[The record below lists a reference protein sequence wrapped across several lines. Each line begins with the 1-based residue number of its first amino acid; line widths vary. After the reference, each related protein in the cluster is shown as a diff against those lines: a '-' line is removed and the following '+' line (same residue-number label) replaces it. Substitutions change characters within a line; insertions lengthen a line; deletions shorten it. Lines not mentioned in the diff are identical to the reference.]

1 MSVIGIRI
9 SISIISIISIV
20 SIINIISIISI
31 ISIIRIISIIS
42 ISTNVN
48 TVISITSS
56 RAGSCPGLVER
67 GHGKNPTVGGGGI
80 NLTASI

>member
-31 ISIIRIISIIS
+31 ISIIRIISI
-42 ISTNVN
+42 STNFN

-67 GHGKNPTVGGGGI
+67 GHGKDPTVGGGGI